1 MLENCSQIR
10 LSQDSRLIGRQHK
23 RRQNQKTG
31 ARELKKE
38 NKTQQGDGRTWE
50 GMCSQHHFW
59 REAHATSYAAAC
71 GEQLKGPDSVAHL
84 SPVLACGC
92 SCGGQSPRGL
102 RSPSLPASPSGGPR
116 SAPGA
121 CSIPS
126 GRQPWPRGVVQLA
139 GCGLSGRL
147 FWKGLLCPSQES
159 PGDQALVTQQWPWLP
174 PCMTAPS

>member
-10 LSQDSRLIGRQHK
+10 LGQDSQLSGRQHK

-38 NKTQQGDGRTWE
+38 NKTQQGDGRTRE

-59 REAHATSYAAAC
+59 REAHATSYSGCLWGAAQGTRLC
-71 GEQLKGPDSVAHL
+71 VAHP
-84 SPVLACGC
+84 SPALACG
-92 SCGGQSPRGL
+92 GRPPRGL
-102 RSPSLPASPSGGPR
+102 QSPALPAPPSGGPH

-139 GCGLSGRL
+139 GCGLSGGL

-159 PGDQALVTQQWPWLP
+159 PWDQALVTQQWPWPP
-174 PCMTAPS
+174 PCV